1 MSAWRSRPAWAPLA
15 VGAVV
20 SGVLLA
26 STWFIHLSV
35 RDASE
40 LTARGLGEVFVLS
53 GWQNLGG
60 INFPPSP
67 EDLQAFLVSHQEDGL
82 RFVAVYSDS
91 NTELASAGEAHGEGM
106 AEGLT
111 LKGDRARL
119 VGRIRA
125 RRPQFGRRPQGEER
139 GDRPRTPPRIVYEF
153 EPLAALELQRR
164 SRDLFFV
171 SALSCLGVMGLAF
184 ALSRTLGQRERM
196 REELEHGRRLAALGS
211 MSAVLA
217 HELRNPL
224 ASLKGHAQLLAETVE
239 GDQRLHPQADRVVS
253 EAVRLERLMNDLL
266 LFVKSGEL
274 RRAAVDPA
282 AILRAAAETTG
293 PAQIDLQLP
302 AAVQTA
308 RLDPERVQ
316 QALENVL
323 RNALQASPPE
333 GRVTAQLRW
342 EGGEVIYSIRD
353 TGPGITAGEEARIF
367 EPFVTHKIKGI
378 GLGLAITRRI
388 IEQHGGQILARN
400 RDTGG
405 AEFELRLPS
414 REQ

>member
-60 INFPPSP
+60 IHFPPSQ
-67 EDLQAFLVSHQEDGL
+67 EDLRIFLASHEQDGL

-91 NTELASAGEAHGEGM
+91 NTELVSAGEAHGQGM
-106 AEGLT
+106 SEGLT
-111 LKGDRARL
+111 LNGDRARL

-125 RRPQFGRRPQGEER
+125 RRPPFGRRLLGEDR

-184 ALSRTLGQRERM
+184 ALSRTLGQREKM

-239 GDQRLHPQADRVVS
+239 GDQRLHPRADRVVS

-266 LFVKSGEL
+266 LFVKSGAL
-274 RRAAVDPA
+274 RRAPVDPA
-282 AILRAAAETTG
+282 AILRAAVETTD
-293 PAQIDLQLP
+293 PTRIDLQLP
-302 AAVQTA
+302 ATVQTA
-308 RLDPERVQ
+308 RLDPERLR

-323 RNALQASPPE
+323 QNALQASPPG

-342 EGGEVIYSIRD
+342 EGGEVIFSIRD

-388 IEQHGGQILARN
+388 VEQHGGQILARN
-400 RDTGG
+400 RETGG